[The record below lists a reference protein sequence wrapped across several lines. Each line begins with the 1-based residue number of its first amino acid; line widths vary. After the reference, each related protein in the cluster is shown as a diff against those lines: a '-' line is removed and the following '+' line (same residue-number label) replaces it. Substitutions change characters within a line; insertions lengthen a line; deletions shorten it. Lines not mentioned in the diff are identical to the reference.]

1 MVHPSTKLELLAL
14 KALKAKIAADK
25 AKADFEE
32 AQVNFIEQ
40 AEKEHMLNPDT
51 KAIGPVKTNITEN
64 RFFNVDTAITLVNE
78 EAVKAATVEQ
88 VDAKLLKQHMTPIQ
102 VEQAMEFYAKKYK
115 VGFGVNK

>member
-64 RFFNVDTAITLVNE
+64 RFFNVDTAITLVSE
-78 EAVKAATVEQ
+78 DVVHWSEVTV
-88 VDAKLLKQHMTPIQ
+88 VDPKKLKQHMTPIQ
-102 VEQAMEFYAKKYK
+102 LEQAMEFYPKKYK